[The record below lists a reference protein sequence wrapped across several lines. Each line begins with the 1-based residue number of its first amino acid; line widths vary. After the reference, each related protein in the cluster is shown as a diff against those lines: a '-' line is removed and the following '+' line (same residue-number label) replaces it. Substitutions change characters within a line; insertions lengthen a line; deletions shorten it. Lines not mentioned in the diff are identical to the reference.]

1 MYSYKSHIHVQALLY
16 NYRRHKIVRHSQGGQ
31 STDTCKG
38 ESSDCHT
45 RNLKFCD
52 TCRACLMILPDP
64 KNCQISCTLLT
75 FIPHELRFY
84 L

>member
-1 MYSYKSHIHVQALLY
+1 MVMHSGTPKVNIKDVKMVT
-16 NYRRHKIVRHSQGGQ
+16 NTWRRGG
-31 STDTCKG
+31 G
-38 ESSDCHT
+38 VGGNE
-45 RNLKFCD
+45 
-52 TCRACLMILPDP
+52 ACLMILPDP